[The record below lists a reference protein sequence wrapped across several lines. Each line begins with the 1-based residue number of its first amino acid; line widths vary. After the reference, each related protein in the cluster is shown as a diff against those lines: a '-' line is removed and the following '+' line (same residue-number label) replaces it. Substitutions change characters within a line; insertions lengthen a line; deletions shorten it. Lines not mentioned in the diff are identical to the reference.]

1 MDTTNLNSEFGVEE
15 IIGLQPLE
23 CASSPDLLVPHFL
36 HEDAREESAER
47 KPKANDN
54 EDDWVPESYLP
65 HTAAP
70 IQPKSINPWPPQLIV
85 ELALQL
91 HTLEEILPRYDM
103 SEERYRSLLE
113 NPHFRKEIAVMMRE
127 LAENGQSFRIKAR
140 LQAEAYLDIVDDIV
154 NDLSVGASVRLDAI
168 NKMVQWGDLVPK
180 DKKDGNEGA
189 PTVNIQLNF

>member
-23 CASSPDLLVPHFL
+23 CASSPDLLVPQSLSDDVEGLTHPIGDGSAFVS
-36 HEDAREESAER
+36 ED
-47 KPKANDN
+47 
-54 EDDWVPESYLP
+54 YLP
-65 HTAAP
+65 QTATP
-70 IQPKSINPWPPQLIV
+70 SQLPKSINPWPPQLIV

-180 DKKDGNEGA
+180 DKKDGNDGA